1 MLILTPEQATNLCI
15 AVHTARDASLGVF
28 SIFRK
33 TWNEY
38 LSPSEAKR
46 AEKAERTLLGVLRK
60 CYLSKPPPKP
70 YPYLDDALNTI
81 LRLGEK
87 LIDNAQWSPKPYDV
101 GAGVIVKEVDA
112 LTLAVLAAKVTLGEE

>member
-1 MLILTPEQATNLCI
+1 VKRSGQ
-15 AVHTARDASLGVF
+15 
-28 SIFRK
+28 RK
-33 TWNEY
+33 
-38 LSPSEAKR
+38 LS
-46 AEKAERTLLGVLRK
+46 ER
-60 CYLSKPPPKP
+60 